1 MEENSVD
8 RIFYGRVKVA
18 KAASMLYFHTH
29 GITKNL
35 IHYLKYKDQ
44 KLIGIFLGDWF
55 GEQLKTQ
62 GHLKGIDMV
71 IPVPLH
77 PKKLH
82 KRGYNQVA
90 LFAERLAFYL
100 NADYREDV
108 LLKTENTKTQ
118 THKSRWY
125 RQGKQNLFLLKDPEE
140 VAGKNVLLVDD
151 VITTGGTLEACGKA
165 LHKAPDL
172 NLFIATMAV
181 VP

>member
-1 MEENSVD
+1 
-8 RIFYGRVKVA
+8 
-18 KAASMLYFHTH
+18 
-29 GITKNL
+29 
-35 IHYLKYKDQ
+35 
-44 KLIGIFLGDWF
+44 
-55 GEQLKTQ
+55 
-62 GHLKGIDMV
+62 MV

-77 PKKLH
+77 PKKLR

-90 LFAERLAFYL
+90 LFAERLAFHL

-125 RQGKQNLFLLKDPEE
+125 RWQGKKDLFLLKNPEE
-140 VAGKNVLLVDD
+140 LKGKNVLLVDD

-165 LHKAPDL
+165 LHQAPEL
-172 NLFIATMAV
+172 KLFIATMAV